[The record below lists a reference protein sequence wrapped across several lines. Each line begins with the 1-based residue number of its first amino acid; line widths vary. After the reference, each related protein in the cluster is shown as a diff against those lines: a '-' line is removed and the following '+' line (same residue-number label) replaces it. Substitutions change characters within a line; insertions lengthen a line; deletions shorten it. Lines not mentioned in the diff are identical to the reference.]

1 MQQLKKFITLLVV
14 LLTIV
19 IFAEYS
25 GGSLMSPAP
34 DQDTP
39 TSAAPQSEDNTGESD
54 LLKVHFIDVGQ
65 ADSTLVELPNGQIML
80 IDAGNN
86 GDGDFLV
93 GYLKEAGVKQIDYL
107 VGTHPHE
114 DHIGGLDTMIYNF
127 KVGKVIMPD
136 KSHTSETF
144 KDVLSAIKSKKIP
157 LVKAS
162 AGKTLITTPNLEAM
176 ILAPVK
182 DDYDEINDYS
192 AVIKITYQE
201 TDFLFQGDAG
211 FPSENDILAQGFN
224 LKTDVIK
231 VGHHGSYTSS
241 SANYLAKVKPSYAV
255 ISVGK
260 ENSYG
265 HPHDKAL
272 ARLNKTG
279 AKIYRTDLDGTLI
292 FTSNGDSINVTHSD
306 QGNPD

>member
-1 MQQLKKFITLLVV
+1 MQQLKKFIAVLVL
-14 LLTIV
+14 LLTIIVV
-19 IFAEYS
+19 IGNA
-25 GGSLMSPAP
+25 GCSLLSPALEQEAP
-34 DQDTP
+34 S
-39 TSAAPQSEDNTGESD
+39 SAAPPSGEIAGESA

-65 ADSTLVELPNGQIML
+65 ADSSLVELPNGQIML

-93 GYLKEAGVKQIDYL
+93 NYLKETGIKQIDYL

-114 DHIGGLDTMIYNF
+114 DHIGGLDTIIYNF
-127 KVGKVIMPD
+127 KVDKVIMPD

-144 KDVLSAIKSKKIP
+144 KDVLTAIKSKKIP

-162 AGKTLITTPNLEAM
+162 GGKTLITTPNLEAM
-176 ILAPVK
+176 IIAPVK
-182 DDYDEINDYS
+182 NDYDEINDYS

-201 TDFLFQGDAG
+201 TGFIFQGDAG
-211 FPSENDILAQGFN
+211 ITAENNILDQDFN
-224 LKTDVIK
+224 LKSDVIK

-241 SANYLAKVKPSYAV
+241 SSDYLAKVKPSYAV

-260 ENSYG
+260 ENSYD

-272 ARLNKTG
+272 ARLKKTG

-292 FTSNGDSINVTHSD
+292 FTSNGNTINVTRSD
-306 QGNPD
+306 WGNPD